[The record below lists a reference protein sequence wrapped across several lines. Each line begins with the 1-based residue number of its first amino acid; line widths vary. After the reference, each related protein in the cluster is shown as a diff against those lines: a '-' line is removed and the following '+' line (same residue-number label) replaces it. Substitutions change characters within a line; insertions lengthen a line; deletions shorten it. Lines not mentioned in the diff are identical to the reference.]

1 MSYPS
6 SNKEIEFNNIALEK
20 LDSMSTAELLALLE
34 NLNDTMT
41 EDNFNDELVTACLD
55 ALDRKSPMPA
65 FMTAEESWHS
75 FENKVGLDDT
85 GSITSASVNRTGRKV
100 KRVFRTGLV
109 AAIIVFCL
117 FSCMIVAQ
125 AAGVDVFGAIAR
137 WTDDVFGFGSLNM
150 EASDINTPSG
160 AVEKVNQETI
170 CFIKTWLP
178 ALPDEYIAN
187 NSVIEFDT
195 KSGAVAYSSSYS
207 YDGNTIRFD
216 AYGKLGNT
224 PISIFEKDAEPVEQ
238 LSVRDCQIYVF
249 GNLDNT
255 VAAWFQNG
263 IEFSLTSNL
272 SAEKL
277 VQLIHESF

>member
-6 SNKEIEFNNIALEK
+6 SNKENEFNNTALEK
-20 LDSMSTAELLALLE
+20 LDSMSSTELLELLE

-41 EDNFNDELVTACLD
+41 EDNFNEELVTACLD

-65 FMTAEESWHS
+65 YMRAEESWRS
-75 FENKVGLDDT
+75 FESKVGNDDT
-85 GSITSASVNRTGRKV
+85 DSIASTSVNRTSRKA
-100 KRVFRTGLV
+100 KRAFSSGLV

-150 EASDINTPSG
+150 EASDINTPSV

-187 NSVIEFDT
+187 NSVVEFDT

-249 GNLDNT
+249 SNLDYSM
-255 VAAWFQNG
+255 AAWFQNG

-272 SAEKL
+272 STENL
-277 VQLIHESF
+277 VQLLYESF